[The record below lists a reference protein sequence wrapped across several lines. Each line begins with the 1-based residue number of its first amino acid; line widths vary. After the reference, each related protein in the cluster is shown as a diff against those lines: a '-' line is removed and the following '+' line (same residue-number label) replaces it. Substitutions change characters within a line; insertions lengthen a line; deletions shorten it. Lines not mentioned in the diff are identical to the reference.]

1 MAKNNKKEIKKAP
14 DFTLFLSVTIL
25 VIIGIIMVFSA
36 SWPEAMMKHDN
47 GYFFLR
53 KQLFSSFLG
62 FLTLLFFMNFDYRYF
77 KKLTVPIYIIAIIL
91 GLLVFSP
98 LGIELKG
105 ARRWLKLGPILF
117 MPSDTLKIASI
128 IFFASF
134 LSNKKDRIT
143 SLTQGTIPALLIIG
157 ISCGLIVTQ
166 DLGTTVTLAGTL
178 MSMFFVAGMKILHLV
193 PLGIGAGGLFWM
205 AIADPDNPHR
215 MNRIMAFKDPF
226 ADKLGKGWQA
236 VQSLYALGSG
246 GIFGLGLGKSR
257 QKFFYI
263 SESYNDFIFAI
274 IGEELGFLGA
284 TTVTLLFMVVIWRGI
299 IIGLKTED
307 VFGYFLATGITAL
320 IAIQSLIHIGV
331 VTSSIPTTGITLPF
345 VSYGGTSLIINMAAV
360 GILLNISRHAKMER
374 S

>member
-1 MAKNNKKEIKKAP
+1 
-14 DFTLFLSVTIL
+14 
-25 VIIGIIMVFSA
+25 MVFSA
-36 SWPEAMMKHDN
+36 SWPEAMMKYDN

-77 KKLTVPIYIIAIIL
+77 KKLAVPIYIIAIIL

-205 AIADPDNPHR
+205 AITDPDNPHR
-215 MNRIMAFKDPF
+215 MNRIMSFKDPF

-236 VQSLYALGSG
+236 VQS
-246 GIFGLGLGKSR
+246 R
-257 QKFFYI
+257 H
-263 SESYNDFIFAI
+263 
-274 IGEELGFLGA
+274 
-284 TTVTLLFMVVIWRGI
+284 
-299 IIGLKTED
+299 
-307 VFGYFLATGITAL
+307 L
-320 IAIQSLIHIGV
+320 IAA
-331 VTSSIPTTGITLPF
+331 LPAPRIRLPAPPGN
-345 VSYGGTSLIINMAAV
+345 S
-360 GILLNISRHAKMER
+360 
-374 S
+374 